1 MPSPNPN
8 PNPNPN
14 QESNWV
20 AAHAFATGGHAW
32 AADYRVV
39 LSLEG

>member
-1 MPSPNPN
+1 M
-8 PNPNPN
+8 
-14 QESNWV
+14 

-39 LSLEG
+39 LNLEAIGAGGQAVIFQLQP